1 MYMGKTGTIWQF
13 VCALFPS
20 FSRTLSPDALFTR
33 IRDTFK
39 HPEFASW
46 PHFQEHFPP
55 KRLVFMANAKLPNA
69 KLPNRPGFALL
80 RCVLL
85 PVIHYAHPVLTLHE

>member
-20 FSRTLSPDALFTR
+20 TWRTLSPDALFTR
-33 IRDTFK
+33 IRLPGFGTQANTQNLPHCRAF
-39 HPEFASW
+39 PASI
-46 PHFQEHFPP
+46 QEHSTPNCLF
-55 KRLVFMANAKLPNA
+55 FMANA

-80 RCVLL
+80 QGRD
-85 PVIHYAHPVLTLHE
+85 